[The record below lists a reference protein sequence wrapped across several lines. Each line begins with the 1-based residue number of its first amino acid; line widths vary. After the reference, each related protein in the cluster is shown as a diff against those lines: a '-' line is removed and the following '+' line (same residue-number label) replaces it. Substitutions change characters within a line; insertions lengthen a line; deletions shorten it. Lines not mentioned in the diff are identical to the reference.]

1 MRILGFTDI
10 HGVRHRIVE
19 FLQKEPDIDLVLI
32 AGDLT
37 TNGTARDAES
47 LLDHF
52 GQKEPAV
59 YAVSGNMDPLPV
71 EDVLERHRVALNA
84 QGTMHGPLGL
94 FGLSGAPLS
103 PLHTPNEVTEEELA
117 ARLERGWDAVKAA
130 ARTILVSH
138 PPPAGTRVDA
148 LANGKHV
155 GSTAVRDFCLAHGPD
170 VVLCGHIHE
179 ARGIDHLG
187 RTIVVNPGP
196 AQSGSYCIITVDQ
209 TIEVDL
215 RSL

>member
-1 MRILGFTDI
+1 MRILGLADV
-10 HGVRHRIVE
+10 HGARRRIVE
-19 FLQKEPDIDLVLI
+19 FLQKEPDVDLVLI

-37 TNGTARDAES
+37 TNGSPRDAETV
-47 LLDHF
+47 LDPF

-71 EDVLERHRVALNA
+71 EDVLVRRGVALNA

-103 PLHTPNEVTEEELA
+103 PLHTPNEVSEEVLAGRLA
-117 ARLERGWDAVKAA
+117 AGWAAVKGA
-130 ARTILVSH
+130 ARTVLVSH
-138 PPPAGTRVDA
+138 PPPAGTKVDQ
-148 LANGKHV
+148 LTNGMHV
-155 GSTAVRDFCLAHGPD
+155 GSTAVRVFCLQHAPD
-170 VVLCGHIHE
+170 LVLCGHIHE

-187 RTIVVNPGP
+187 RTIIVNPGP
-196 AQSGSYCIITVDQ
+196 AHTGAYCTITIDH

-215 RSL
+215 RCL